1 MVQRKEVVDETVRRH
16 IVQRK
21 YALLEGDEGIRNLRQ
36 NQLRMTLKYLKD
48 KIALNR
54 KNRGNVSI
62 MQSTII
68 NQDLKLMMKTTTT
81 KLICYRLKVLFQH
94 TTKIK
99 NEFSRRPKSSGKV
112 ELFSTLGHR
121 KSTHCLIW
129 PWKSFSRQ
137 VFATVTKNI
146 FLDSFELWE
155 KNQAFPGSSRKNTT
169 NYPRKSQY

>member
-68 NQDLKLMMKTTTT
+68 NQDLKTNDEDNNNETNL
-81 KLICYRLKVLFQH
+81 LSSESFVLAH
-94 TTKIK
+94 YK
-99 NEFSRRPKSSGKV
+99 NKK
-112 ELFSTLGHR
+112 
-121 KSTHCLIW
+121 
-129 PWKSFSRQ
+129 
-137 VFATVTKNI
+137 
-146 FLDSFELWE
+146 
-155 KNQAFPGSSRKNTT
+155 
-169 NYPRKSQY
+169 